1 MHIVSNSYGMYLYE
15 AYQRWHAYPAP
26 NNGSYTHPWLWYD
39 GNPHGGSSYT
49 TWPTKIT
56 TRMNIPTPVRI
67 RMWGNYDVT
76 HRNGIVYARFYNDSS
91 STITANALFV
101 ITEDSIYKPTPNT
114 DIWHNHVARKYIPF
128 VVGEHLTIP
137 AGDSATYSQPYS
149 IDTLWNV
156 NQCEIVTMLQDTVL
170 MQDST
175 KQILQ
180 GGSIKVV
187 SLGIEEGHNNLPITS
202 VAIKPYPNPGINGTN
217 FAFSL
222 PIRTAYRI
230 NVFDVS
236 GSKVKTLEGIA
247 SGTSEQVQWNFRNEL
262 NNRVNSGIYLYRF
275 ESSITNTFGK
285 LIIK

>member
-1 MHIVSNSYGMYLYE
+1 MYLYE
-15 AYQRWHAYPAP
+15 AYQRWHSYPGPA
-26 NNGSYTHPWLWYD
+26 NGAYTHPWLWYD

-49 TWPTKIT
+49 TWTTKIT
-56 TRMNIPTPVRI
+56 TRMNVPTPVRI
-67 RMWGNYDVT
+67 RMWGNYDAT

-91 STITANALFV
+91 AAITANALFV
-101 ITEDSIYKPTPNT
+101 ITQDSIYLPTPNG

-128 VVGEHLTIP
+128 VVGEQLMIP

-156 NQCEIVTMLQDTVL
+156 NQCEIVTMLQDTIL
-170 MQDST
+170 MQDSA

-202 VAIKPYPNPGINGTN
+202 VVIKPYPNPGIDGTN

-222 PIRTAYRI
+222 PIGTAYKI
-230 NVFDVS
+230 DFFDVS
-236 GSKVKTLEGIA
+236 GRNVKTLKGIA
-247 SGTSEQVQWNFRNEL
+247 LGTTEQVQWNFRDERNT
-262 NNRVNSGIYLYRF
+262 RVNSGVYLYRF
-275 ESSITNTFGK
+275 ESSVINAFGK